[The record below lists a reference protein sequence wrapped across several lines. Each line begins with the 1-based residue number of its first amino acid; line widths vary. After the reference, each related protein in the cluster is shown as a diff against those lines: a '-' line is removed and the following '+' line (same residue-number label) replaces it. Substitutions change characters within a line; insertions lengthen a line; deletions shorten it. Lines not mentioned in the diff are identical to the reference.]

1 MADGMDTEG
10 PALGGQ
16 IKRLLDSQVQCVL
29 ATLAVDRPA
38 QHLMAYARDDSLR
51 SIYLASLAD
60 TAKVA
65 NMTREPAVSLLWD
78 NRRVRG
84 RDHVEGLALTASGRA
99 QRLEAEALASG
110 RERLLQRNG
119 SLARLLEN
127 AGAVVFRVDVERY
140 HLVRGY
146 SEQYDY
152 HPAA

>member
-1 MADGMDTEG
+1 METDDPGLAR
-10 PALGGQ
+10 Q

-29 ATLAVDRPA
+29 ATLAVDGPA

-51 SIYLASLAD
+51 SIYLASFAD
-60 TAKVA
+60 TATLE
-65 NMTREPAVSLLWD
+65 NLTRHPAVSLLWE
-78 NRRVRG
+78 NRGVRG
-84 RDHVEGLALTASGRA
+84 RDHVDGLALTATGRA
-99 QRLEAEALASG
+99 QRLEGEVLASG
-110 RERLLQRNG
+110 RERLLRRNS
-119 SLARLLEN
+119 SLSGLLAD